1 MFKPIL
7 TTTLAFTI
15 GTLSAETRQFTIED
29 GECWWGLET
38 RPWANL
44 PFDSK
49 TVYATDLAVGCN
61 ANQAAPVLVST
72 HGRFIW
78 CDEPFAC
85 AISNG
90 SFTITAKTTFDIGKA
105 GPGTL
110 RAAFLAVAAKHFP
123 ASGKCPP
130 EIFVAAPQYNTWI
143 ELTYHQNEKDLL
155 QYAQSIVDLGFPPG
169 ILMVDDTWQAGY
181 GTWEFDTSRF
191 DAPKAMCDRL
201 HAMGFKLMLWVAPF
215 VSLDSPVYRD
225 LAQRGAF
232 LRHEATDDGKLGN
245 QVCDGGPVPVC
256 WWNGISAVLDLSNP
270 VDRDWFDGVLKGL
283 QARYGIEGFKFD
295 AGDTHFY
302 HQPRV
307 KPHRV
312 GFSAVDQ
319 NGAWS
324 DFGLKYPFNE
334 FRASWKHGGQPL
346 VQRLHDKGHS
356 WEDLRLLIPQMA
368 AAGFLGHSFVC
379 PDMVGGGH
387 WLSFQPGHGFDSELF
402 VRSAQVHAL
411 SPMMQ
416 FSANPG
422 RVLKGEAL
430 EAVKK
435 AVTLRQRFAP
445 YFLKLMRES
454 GRTGEPMLRTM
465 EYQFPHAG
473 FERCTDQ
480 FMMGETL
487 LVAPQLTKGAKTRKV
502 RLPAGTWR
510 ADDGTVTFG
519 PKEIEVATP
528 LDRLPHFTLVKK

>member
-1 MFKPIL
+1 MKKLPVAL
-7 TTTLAFTI
+7 TLSLAF
-15 GTLSAETRQFTIED
+15 GTLFAETRTLTLEPD
-29 GECWWGLET
+29 ECWWGAVS
-38 RPWANL
+38 RPWTEL
-44 PFDSK
+44 PFDSN

-72 HGRFIW
+72 RGRYVW
-78 CDEPFAC
+78 CEEPFAC
-85 AISNG
+85 AFSNDTLTL
-90 SFTITAKTTFDIGKA
+90 SATAPLELGRVSE
-105 GPGTL
+105 GTL
-110 RAAFLAVAAKHFP
+110 RAAYRAVAAKHFP
-123 ASGKCPP
+123 ASGQCPP

-155 QYAQSIVDLGFPPG
+155 RYAQSIVDLGFPPG
-169 ILMVDDTWQAGY
+169 ILMIDDTWQAGY
-181 GTWEFDTSRF
+181 GTWEFDPGRF
-191 DAPKAMCDRL
+191 NDPKAMCDKL

-215 VSLDSPVYRD
+215 VSMDSPAYRD

-232 LRHEATDDGKLGN
+232 LRHEATDAGKLGN

-256 WWNGISAVLDLSNP
+256 WWNGVSAILDLSNP

-302 HQPRV
+302 VQPRAQPHV
-307 KPHRV
+307 K

-346 VQRLHDKGHS
+346 VQRLHDKGHN
-356 WEDLRLLIPQMA
+356 WEDLRILIPQMA
-368 AAGFLGHSFVC
+368 AAGLLGHSFVC

-411 SPMMQ
+411 APMMQ
-416 FSANPG
+416 FSADPA

-430 EAVKK
+430 DAVKK
-435 AVTLRQRFAP
+435 AVAIRQRFAP
-445 YFLKLMRES
+445 RFLALMRES

-487 LVAPQLTKGAKTRKV
+487 LVAPQLVKGAKTRTV
-502 RLPAGTWR
+502 RLPAGKWR
-510 ADDGTVTFG
+510 GDDGSLVIG

-528 LDRLPHFTLVKK
+528 LARIPYFETVK